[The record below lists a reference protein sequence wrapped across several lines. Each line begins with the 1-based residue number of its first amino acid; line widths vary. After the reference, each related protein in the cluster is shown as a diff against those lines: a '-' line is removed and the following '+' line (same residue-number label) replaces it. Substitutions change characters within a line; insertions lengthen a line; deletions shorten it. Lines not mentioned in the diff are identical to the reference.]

1 MDLSG
6 RVALVTGAGRGI
18 GYAIAT
24 RLVAAGATVAVN
36 DRKLDKAKAVACELV
51 ALGGQAIGVAADVTC
66 AGDVAGM
73 VEIIIATYGHLDI
86 LINNAGI
93 TSDQLLV
100 RMSDEEWDR
109 VMTVDLKSVF
119 LCSRASLKPMIKAG
133 WGRIINMSS
142 VVGLMGNAGQTN
154 YAAAKAGI
162 IGFTHSLAK
171 EVASRGITVNAI
183 APGFIDTD
191 MTARL
196 SEKQR
201 QEIIRQIP
209 LGCLGLPRDVAELT
223 AFLASEQARY
233 ITGQVIAVDGG
244 LHGS

>member
-1 MDLSG
+1 MDLTG

-18 GYAIAT
+18 GHAIAI
-24 RLVAAGATVAVN
+24 RLAAVGATVAVN
-36 DRKLDKAKAVACELV
+36 DRKLDKAKAVACELI
-51 ALGGQAIGVAADVTC
+51 ALGGQAIGVAADVTS
-66 AGDVAGM
+66 AGDVADM
-73 VEIIIATYGHLDI
+73 VETILDAYGHLDI

-93 TSDQLLV
+93 TSDQLLL

-109 VMTVDLKSVF
+109 VLTVDLKSVF
-119 LCSRASLKPMIKAG
+119 LCSRASLKPMIKAR

-162 IGFTHSLAK
+162 IGFTRSLAK

-183 APGFIDTD
+183 APGFIETD
-191 MTARL
+191 MTARM

-201 QEIIRQIP
+201 QDITGQIP
-209 LGCLGLPRDVAELT
+209 LGCLGLPQDVAEMA
-223 AFLASEQARY
+223 AFLASAEARY

>member
-1 MDLSG
+1 MDLTG

-18 GYAIAT
+18 GHAIAT
-24 RLVAAGATVAVN
+24 RLAAAGAMVAVN
-36 DRKLDKAKAVACELV
+36 DRKLEKAQSVACELV
-51 ALGGQAIGVAADVTC
+51 ALGGQAIGVAADVTS

-73 VEIIIATYGHLDI
+73 VEEIITAYGHLDI

-93 TSDQLLV
+93 TSDQLLL
-100 RMSDEEWDR
+100 RMSEEEWDR
-109 VMTVDLKSVF
+109 VLTVDLKSVF
-119 LCSRASLKPMIKAG
+119 LCSRASLKPMIKAR

-162 IGFTHSLAK
+162 IGFTRSLAK

-183 APGFIDTD
+183 APGFIETD
-191 MTARL
+191 MTARM

-201 QEIIRQIP
+201 QEITGQIP
-209 LGCLGLPRDVAELT
+209 LGCLGLPQDVADLA
-223 AFLASEQARY
+223 AFLASTEARY